1 MRISLPGKHEIDD
14 VIYSWCLILTP
25 LQIPGMTDD
34 IEEGERILN
43 DFLGKTT
50 YTTTNDEVLIIETRH
65 LTLT

>member
-1 MRISLPGKHEIDD
+1 
-14 VIYSWCLILTP
+14 
-25 LQIPGMTDD
+25 MTDD

-65 LTLT
+65 LNNLNFMHVSN

>member
-1 MRISLPGKHEIDD
+1 
-14 VIYSWCLILTP
+14 
-25 LQIPGMTDD
+25 MTDD